1 MVFPSQRRRLHVKTC
16 WHADFLFIAEWA
28 GSDDGVIVPM
38 ALVLMA
44 LLLILRGKINSDHNT
59 DDCDDNADDVCHEEE
74 HDDDDDDDDEE
85 EEHDDDDDDDDDDGD
100 DGNDHVFGDHRGS
113 ISHSSDD
120 VIKSYMAS
128 MTNYRFCSCY
138 FNDG

>member
-74 HDDDDDDDDEE
+74 HDDDDDDDD
-85 EEHDDDDDDDDDDGD
+85 DDGD

-113 ISHSSDD
+113 ISHSSDG
-120 VIKSYMAS
+120 VIKSYIAP
-128 MTNYRFCSCY
+128 MTNYRLCSCY